1 MAIRKV
7 LVATLGH
14 VDHGKTSLLDK
25 IRKTAVTK
33 GEAGGITQAV
43 GVSII
48 PIETVR
54 KICGKLLD
62 ALKLT
67 ITVPGLLAIDTPGHA
82 AFTSLRKRGGSL
94 ADIAIV
100 VVDINE
106 GFKPQT
112 VESIEILKANKVPF
126 IIAANKVDMLHGW
139 MYDEKKFLVQNINEL
154 HYETQNLLERK
165 MYELVAQ
172 VAEQGLNSERFD
184 RVSDYT
190 QQIALVPVSAK
201 TGQGIPELL
210 MVLTGLA
217 QKFLEKNLHIEETGY
232 CKGVILEVKEDK
244 GLGKTID
251 AIIYNGKL
259 SVNDTI
265 VVGGIQ
271 HPIATKVR
279 ALLEP
284 AELAEMRE
292 KKSSF
297 KNVKS
302 VTAATGVKIAA
313 PGLDEA
319 VSGMPLRS
327 CSPADVKQVQQELQ
341 SEISQ
346 VVVEQTGKDGV
357 LIKADTI
364 GALEALKT
372 LLEGKNIPLASAS
385 LGNVSK
391 KDLSQLETIH
401 DKDEFKGILLGF
413 NINVPQDIAEL
424 AKGKDLKI
432 IVHDVIYKIIEDYE
446 EYVSTL
452 KKRIEM
458 KELNSL
464 VRPCKIAVMKGYV
477 FRQNNPAITGVE
489 IEVGRIR
496 AGDPLMKDDGNPLTS
511 VKAMK
516 DGKDTVTI
524 AEKGK
529 QLAMS
534 MDHITIGRQVNEGD
548 FLYSDIPEED
558 FKKLKILKQHLT
570 KMEIEVLKEI
580 AEIKRKNN
588 PVWGVG

>member
-385 LGNVSK
+385 LGDVSK

-432 IVHDVIYKIIEDYE
+432 IVHDVIYKIIEEYE

-489 IEVGRIR
+489 IEVGKIR

-534 MDHITIGRQVNEGD
+534 MDHVTIGRQVNEGD

-558 FKKLKILKQHLT
+558 FKKLKILKQHLS